1 MNYSTFVHIN
11 YIFNVYNIIS
21 GLSTVSAKTSMVNT
35 VKIIWIIINNSINNK
50 LKAKLV
56 GIQIMYKIFN
66 KTDKL
71 STDRG

>member
-1 MNYSTFVHIN
+1 LNYSTFVHIN